1 MKCGGIL
8 GSVRAQ
14 QDEDMELSV
23 SAVAVQEHVDWIV
36 PTNMASNR

>member
-14 QDEDMELSV
+14 QDEDMKLSV
-23 SAVAVQEHVDWIV
+23 SAVSCAGTRGLDSSH
-36 PTNMASNR
+36 